1 MTRPPL
7 PYSGLH
13 RPAGRI
19 LLPFRSAA
27 GPNNLADCSAGMY
40 SPAGYSAG
48 MYNPAGRSAGMYSLA
63 GCPAAGLPPASP
75 ESLRRTA
82 GSIAHRRSLSLH
94 ILHNKPFLFLL
105 FLLVYLL

>member
-63 GCPAAGLPPASP
+63 GCPAPGITGIFAPHCGQYCTPSFTFAPHF
-75 ESLRRTA
+75 TQ
-82 GSIAHRRSLSLH
+82 
-94 ILHNKPFLFLL
+94 
-105 FLLVYLL
+105 